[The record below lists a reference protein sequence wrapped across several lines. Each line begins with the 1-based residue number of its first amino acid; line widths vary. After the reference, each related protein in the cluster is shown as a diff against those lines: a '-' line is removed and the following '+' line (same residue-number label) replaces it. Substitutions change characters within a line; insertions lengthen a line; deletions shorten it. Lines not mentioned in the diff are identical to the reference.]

1 MLERL
6 HDPDAAGA
14 GVTAEAAGDAFFRIG
29 NILITNICRYFP
41 PGNGIGRAHS
51 LAEMAVTALAAG

>member
-14 GVTAEAAGDAFFRIG
+14 GVAAETAGNAFFRI
-29 NILITNICRYFP
+29 RYIFVSNLGGYLP
-41 PGNGIGRAHS
+41 PRNGIGRAHG
-51 LAEMAVTALAAG
+51 LTEVAIPAFTA